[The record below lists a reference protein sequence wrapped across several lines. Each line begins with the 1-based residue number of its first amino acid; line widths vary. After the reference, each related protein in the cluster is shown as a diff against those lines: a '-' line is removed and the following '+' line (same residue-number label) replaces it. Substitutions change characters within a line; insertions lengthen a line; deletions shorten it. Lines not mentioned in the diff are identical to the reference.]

1 MEKPLDKAIRIVGSA
16 TKLASALGVTKSAV
30 GQWGEEGRRVPAEH
44 CPEIERLTGHAVL
57 CEELR
62 PDIDWMVVKE
72 RLRPSPSVPQE
83 GAGAA
88 ESSTGGVALEGVA

>member
-1 MEKPLDKAIRIVGSA
+1 MDKPLDNAIRIVGSA

-62 PDIDWMVVKE
+62 PDINWMVVKE
-72 RLRPSPSVPQE
+72 RLRNRPSVPIE
-83 GAGAA
+83 GAGA
-88 ESSTGGVALEGVA
+88 ESDTGIVAA